1 MKRELVVTAG
11 GSIAVGAA
19 ILGIGLLLLG
29 GAVSGQGKTAPESEK
44 AETEKAEHETGE
56 SGKSESGKSESGK
69 GEAAKPAEKLSPA
82 ETEEELVQLRTSY
95 DNLMARGQHEEARLA
110 ALKAS
115 TMVGPTDPAW
125 LVSLADATYLSQNL
139 PAQQRY
145 SKACTL
151 YSALAGRQSA
161 KGENEWPQYRVC
173 LCLKNLGRWDDALQ
187 AMEVYLASYEDGPRQ
202 YEVRLMYAQALAALG
217 RPDDARTQ
225 LQKLQVPG
233 VPDAVRAAALVEL
246 ARLTL
251 KTTPKESRGAVVQ
264 EDAGAEVVDLRP
276 VIAEEPAPAQAATD
290 NKYVAPGNL
299 KRVPDEQWAA
309 VRRAVEK
316 GAFRE
321 ARRLLEPW
329 TAPNSPLSAEE
340 RQRVILD
347 FAALSR
353 SVLQTQADGGKP
365 E

>member
-1 MKRELVVTAG
+1 
-11 GSIAVGAA
+11 VGAA
-19 ILGIGLLLLG
+19 IFGIGLLLLG
-29 GAVSGQGKTAPESEK
+29 GAVSGQGKTAPETEK
-44 AETEKAEHETGE
+44 AETEKAEPEKAEH
-56 SGKSESGKSESGK
+56 GKGESGK

-82 ETEEELVQLRTSY
+82 ETEEELTQFRTKF
-95 DNLMARGQHEEARLA
+95 DNLMARGQHEEARLT
-110 ALKAS
+110 ALKAL
-115 TMVGPTDPAW
+115 TMAGPTDPAW

-145 SKACTL
+145 SKACSI

-187 AMEVYLASYEDGPRQ
+187 AMEVYLASYENAQRQ
-202 YEVRLMYAQALAALG
+202 YEVRLMYAQALSALG
-217 RPDDARTQ
+217 RPDDARAQ
-225 LQKLQVPG
+225 LAKLQARG
-233 VPDAVRAAALVEL
+233 VPDAVRADALVEL
-246 ARLTL
+246 ARLSL
-251 KTTPKESRGAVVQ
+251 KATPKESRGAVVQ
-264 EDAGAEVVDLRP
+264 EDAPAEVVDLRP
-276 VIAEEPAPAQAATD
+276 VIADEPTPAQTATS
-290 NKYVAPGNL
+290 NKYVAPANP

-309 VRRAVEK
+309 VRRAVER

-340 RQRVILD
+340 RQKVILD